1 MTPRFSRS
9 GAPAGRSPA
18 YAHPS
23 TDRPMRWI
31 WIDRFME
38 FRSGQFA
45 RAIKNPT
52 LAEALQNPVMDK
64 WLGYPS
70 RPMQQGDKNMRNTTA
85 ANGKEAA
92 YHGVPAEDDYGYA
105 QAIKIRNTIYMSG
118 QLSQDDKG
126 DMIAP
131 APLDES
137 GKPADFS
144 MMAEQMRVT
153 YANAAKIL
161 AQFGATL
168 DHVVEETLYVL
179 DVDEAFAVAGRVRR
193 VAYAKARPQCASN
206 LIGVS
211 RLAFPEQLIEIFFK
225 AVLPPA

>member
-1 MTPRFSRS
+1 MSLRSEHRLPSDNSAKTHRPGLIGSAEPRDGQMARISEL
-9 GAPAGRSPA
+9 A
-18 YAHPS
+18 Y
-23 TDRPMRWI
+23 T
-31 WIDRFME
+31 
-38 FRSGQFA
+38 
-45 RAIKNPT
+45 T
-52 LAEALQNPVMDK
+52 
-64 WLGYPS
+64 
-70 RPMQQGDKNMRNTTA
+70 GDKNMTNTTA

-105 QAIKIRNTIYMSG
+105 QAIKIGNTIHVSG

-126 DMIAP
+126 AMIAP
-131 APLDES
+131 AALDES

-168 DHVVEETLYVL
+168 DHVVEETLYVI
-179 DVDEAFAVAGRVRR
+179 DVDEAFAVAGKVRKE
-193 VAYAKARPQCASN
+193 AYAKARPQCASN

-211 RLAFPEQLIEIFFK
+211 RLAFPEQLIEIVFK
-225 AVLPPA
+225 AVLPPADPVLKK

>member
-1 MTPRFSRS
+1 
-9 GAPAGRSPA
+9 
-18 YAHPS
+18 
-23 TDRPMRWI
+23 MRWI
-31 WIDRFME
+31 WIDKFLE

-45 RAIKNPT
+45 RAIKNPA
-52 LAEALQNPVMDK
+52 LAEAQQHPVMDN

-70 RPMQQGDKNMRNTTA
+70 RPIQQGDKNMTNTTA

-105 QAIKIRNTIYMSG
+105 QAIKIGNTIHVSG

-126 DMIAP
+126 IMIAP
-131 APLDES
+131 AALDES

-144 MMAEQMRVT
+144 TMEEQMRVT
-153 YANAAKIL
+153 YGNAAKLL
-161 AQFGATL
+161 ARFGATL

-179 DVDEAFAVAGRVRR
+179 DVDAAFAVAGKVRKE
-193 VAYAKARPQCASN
+193 AYATARPQCASN

-211 RLAFPEQLIEIFFK
+211 RLAFPEQLIEIVFK

>member
-1 MTPRFSRS
+1 
-9 GAPAGRSPA
+9 
-18 YAHPS
+18 
-23 TDRPMRWI
+23 
-31 WIDRFME
+31 
-38 FRSGQFA
+38 
-45 RAIKNPT
+45 
-52 LAEALQNPVMDK
+52 MDK

-70 RPMQQGDKNMRNTTA
+70 RPIQQGDKNMTNTTA

-105 QAIKIRNTIYMSG
+105 QAIKIGNTIHVSG
-118 QLSQDDKG
+118 QLSHDDKG
-126 DMIAP
+126 AMIAP
-131 APLDES
+131 AALDES

-168 DHVVEETLYVL
+168 DHVVEETLYVI
-179 DVDEAFAVAGRVRR
+179 DVDEAFAVAGKVRKE
-193 VAYAKARPQCASN
+193 AYAKARPQCASN

-211 RLAFPEQLIEIFFK
+211 RLAFPEQLIEIVFK